1 MVTFDH
7 KSKSSFQ
14 KFSDHFTKNKLEAVF
29 EKGRS
34 QDFSDVISRS
44 NTDKVNVNVNV
55 DDDDDDD
62 TDNDDDDTD
71 DSDADVEMMM
81 IDHSG

>member
-44 NTDKVNVNVNV
+44 NTDKVNVNVDDDDDTDDDDT

-62 TDNDDDDTD
+62 T
-71 DSDADVEMMM
+71 DVEMMM